1 MCRVKGIDMCR
12 VKGIDIVTVH
22 GKSREG
28 SIKDNQILWT
38 SIYSINS
45 LIYLFSGPIAFLYHI
60 TCCFSFAVYT
70 NQSPSLQIHSTKYA
84 SCGKVQ
90 WKSF

>member
-1 MCRVKGIDMCR
+1 MRR
-12 VKGIDIVTVH
+12 LYIDIVTVH

-45 LIYLFSGPIAFLYHI
+45 LIYLFSGPIA
-60 TCCFSFAVYT
+60 
-70 NQSPSLQIHSTKYA
+70 
-84 SCGKVQ
+84 
-90 WKSF
+90 